1 MSMIIERVKELR
13 RAGDIRLYTGGICIP
28 EMSKLFNQ
36 AADTIEALSAKLKA
50 KEYCDG
56 CPGAD
61 IIEIPCTEECK
72 RRHFKA
78 ENMQRSA
85 ADCVGG
91 WIPCKDRLPTKEEC
105 IKSDCRFI
113 VSDGNRVHQGIFD
126 YDINHFVWFN
136 CNGTQIDEVSIAWM
150 PLPEPYHEP

>member
-1 MSMIIERVKELR
+1 MSISEQIKEIK
-13 RAGDIRLYTGGICIP
+13 ACAYAHEASGDAIYGTANILY
-28 EMSKLFNQ
+28 Q
-36 AADTIEALSAKLKA
+36 AADTIEALSAKL
-50 KEYCDG
+50 
-56 CPGAD
+56 AD
-61 IIEIPCTEECK
+61 ME
-72 RRHFKA
+72 
-78 ENMQRSA
+78 RSA
-85 ADCVGG
+85 EDCGG
-91 WIPCKDRLPTKEEC
+91 GIPCKDRLPTKEEC

>member
-1 MSMIIERVKELR
+1 MSISEQVKEIK
-13 RAGDIRLYTGGICIP
+13 ACAYAHEASGDAIYGTANILY
-28 EMSKLFNQ
+28 Q
-36 AADTIEALSAKLKA
+36 AADTIEALSAKL
-50 KEYCDG
+50 
-56 CPGAD
+56 AD
-61 IIEIPCTEECK
+61 ME
-72 RRHFKA
+72 
-78 ENMQRSA
+78 RSA
-85 ADCVGG
+85 EDCGG

>member
-1 MSMIIERVKELR
+1 MLHVQKQGANIVQLNVRKNCDWRMDRMSISEQIKEIK
-13 RAGDIRLYTGGICIP
+13 ACAYAHEASGDAIYGTANILY
-28 EMSKLFNQ
+28 Q
-36 AADTIEALSAKLKA
+36 AADTIEALSAKL
-50 KEYCDG
+50 
-56 CPGAD
+56 AD
-61 IIEIPCTEECK
+61 ME
-72 RRHFKA
+72 
-78 ENMQRSA
+78 RSA
-85 ADCVGG
+85 EDCGG